1 MGLIIASH
9 RAKRRWQPTSPAA
22 AGGYRDFERTMRS
35 PGTSNAT
42 LIIMDTGAVTNGKNM
57 SYGNHKCLMLML
69 GMAAF
74 VTLIPVIGLSEST
87 PVTPYS
93 IKPQYEGRIR
103 MDYDYRSE
111 GGSKDSDLYGYW
123 YGSGRD
129 LANGR
134 FDFYVSGREHTDL
147 DGSSQYDG
155 TFRSVDDAKG
165 VTENRLLQAYGDVH
179 DRSGRAKLRLGRQY
193 IDVADYLQLDGG
205 QATLFENGPLGGRV
219 YFGAPVS
226 YYTSVSGDFAGGAS
240 LVGRPWTGNQTRLTW
255 AEYYDDSKGGDDQ
268 NYFVD
273 LQQEVTDSVRTRGQ
287 LSVLNDKFRMAQ
299 LDGSFFAPDGNTDLH
314 VGGSRWGEFDAK
326 TRAYSPLYNQ
336 FGTQQPYTYLYSRLS
351 YAISPKWML
360 SPGVSARLADSGNQ
374 EYSNRDYR
382 DYDVTLTY
390 EPCKAV
396 SSSLSLQYW
405 DVDGG
410 DSFLGLSGEVRY
422 RYRRIWEVS
431 AGSAYVDYT
440 YQSYSDIS
448 YSINGGQTVFRQDG
462 TVSQETPY
470 TLTYFVRTKWNV
482 TRKLILRL
490 QGDLEDRKEAANLA
504 FRGRGSVEVRF

>member
-1 MGLIIASH
+1 MKRVTVSWQSLSSLVSAGVSRQFFPFLGLL
-9 RAKRRWQPTSPAA
+9 AA
-22 AGGYRDFERTMRS
+22 MILFPVS
-35 PGTSNAT
+35 
-42 LIIMDTGAVTNGKNM
+42 
-57 SYGNHKCLMLML
+57 SYSDDK
-69 GMAAF
+69 
-74 VTLIPVIGLSEST
+74 PVA
-87 PVTPYS
+87 PYQVTP
-93 IKPQYEGRIR
+93 KYEGRIR
-103 MDYDYRSE
+103 MDYDYRAE
-111 GGSKDSDLYGYW
+111 GSSHDSDLYGYW
-123 YGSGRD
+123 YGNGRD
-129 LANGR
+129 LANGK
-134 FDFYVSGREHTDL
+134 FDFYVSGREHVDL

-155 TFRSVDDAKG
+155 TYRSVDDAKG
-165 VTENRLLQAYGDVH
+165 VTEERLLQAYGDIH
-179 DRSGRAKLRLGRQY
+179 DPKKDVSLRFGRQY
-193 IDVADYLQLDGG
+193 IDIADYLQLDGA
-205 QATLFENGPLGGRV
+205 QATFFENGPLGGRIYGGV
-219 YFGAPVS
+219 PVS
-226 YYTSVSGDFAGGAS
+226 FYTPVSGDVAGGAS
-240 LVGRPWTGNQTRLTW
+240 VVGRPWTGNQTRFTW
-255 AEYYDDSKGGDDQ
+255 TDYYDDSLSGNDQ
-268 NYFVD
+268 NFFVD

-287 LSVLNDKFRMAQ
+287 LSVLNDKFRMVQ

-336 FGTQQPYTYLYSRLS
+336 FGIQQPYTYLYSRLS

-382 DYDVTLTY
+382 DYDVTLTF
-390 EPCKAV
+390 EPTKAV

-431 AGSAYVDYT
+431 VGSAYVDYT
-440 YQSYSDIS
+440 YQSYSDIA

-490 QGDLEDRKEAANLA
+490 QGDVEDRKDAADLA